1 MRKKRG
7 TDMNN
12 SVRFVDWESRFFG
25 FPVGRI
31 ELPAEFSEQE
41 LNEVIQ
47 EAERKYRLIEIIFRG
62 NGADTL
68 QTGEV
73 SCVCYDRHYLLK
85 KPVPNNVPQLDPH
98 IKVYSS
104 GLCSRQLERLAV
116 QSESLIRIK
125 RDPELS
131 PYYERLFLTW
141 INRSVSGV
149 LADSIW
155 TWKEDGKHI
164 GLVTIRKIVSANQTY
179 GEPKFEGRIGMLA
192 VEGEFRGRSI
202 GKQMFTACDFWCSSL
217 DIPTVSLIIQKENK
231 QTISIC
237 EKIGYEKANEVTI
250 YHYWSP
256 GWIYDTRRGWIH
268 HAVVKV

>member
-1 MRKKRG
+1 
-7 TDMNN
+7 MNN

-31 ELPAEFSEQE
+31 ELPADFSEPE
-41 LNEVIQ
+41 LNNVIQ

-62 NGADTL
+62 NGADSL
-68 QTGEV
+68 QVGEV

-85 KPVPNNVPQLDPH
+85 KPVPHNVPQLSPN

-131 PYYERLFLTW
+131 LNYERLFLTW
-141 INRSVSGV
+141 INRSVSGEI
-149 LADSIW
+149 ADSIW

-164 GLVTIRKIVSANQTY
+164 GLVTIRKIVSAHQTS
-179 GEPKFEGRIGMLA
+179 GVPEFEGRIGMLA
-192 VEGEFRGRSI
+192 LDSEFRGRSI
-202 GKQMFTACDFWCSSL
+202 GKQMFAACDFWCSSL
-217 DIPTVSLIIQKENK
+217 GIPTVSLIIQKDNE

-237 EKIGYEKANEVTI
+237 KKIGYETASEVTI
-250 YHYWSP
+250 YHYWP
-256 GWIYDTRRGWIH
+256 QGWIYNTRRGWIH
-268 HAVVKV
+268 RAAVKV